1 MQESVGFE
9 GKPDLRFHST
19 PEFKPNMTIKALL
32 STAIAVLASAAG
44 GCASPFH
51 TVDSD
56 YGVRVGLDRLRNIEP
71 LDLRRSIRTDQS
83 AEPDRQIGGLDA
95 FAGMQR
101 RALTLEECRA
111 LSLQHNLDLR
121 VSLIN
126 PTTSEL
132 RLTEEEAAFEAVFTA
147 RASRSDTDTPTAS
160 NLDGSQT
167 QRNSYGLGVRMPLR
181 SGGTISFDLPVTRF
195 ETDNQFSTLNPSFT
209 TNFQFSYSQPLLR
222 NFGRRANTFGIR
234 IASLDSQIAQAQAKL
249 EVIRTLANTDRA
261 YWDLYAAQK
270 LLEVRRSQYELAIE
284 QLQRAERRVRA
295 GDAPEIEITRA
306 QSGVADQ
313 LEAII
318 LAETDVRR
326 FQRNLKVILNAPG
339 LEIEGEPYI
348 EIGSDPDPVAYE
360 LDRDELIAVA
370 MVTRMELLELELRLA
385 QDESTV
391 DFRRNQQLPSFAL
404 DYTYR
409 YNGLGGTL
417 NRSFDVLTDGNFA
430 DWSLGVSFE
439 TPIGN
444 EAAKSRTQQAVVARL
459 QRLST
464 RSARELTIRQ
474 EVHGALDQLEASW
487 QRILAARQRVLLAAR
502 TLEAE
507 RNQFNVGLRTST
519 DVLDA
524 ATNLA
529 NAQSAEVRALADYQ
543 IAQTDLAFATGM
555 LLGATKVQWAPIDP
569 RETPLVA
576 APDDAWI
583 LPAGQNDG

>member
-1 MQESVGFE
+1 
-9 GKPDLRFHST
+9 
-19 PEFKPNMTIKALL
+19 MTTKTLL
-32 STAIAVLASAAG
+32 TSACAVLTAFVGACS
-44 GCASPFH
+44 SPFQ
-51 TVDSD
+51 TVDAD
-56 YGVRVGLDRLRNIEP
+56 YGVRIGLERLRTIEP
-71 LDLRRSIRTDQS
+71 LDLERSVANRGADQMP
-83 AEPDRQIGGLDA
+83 EPAPVNA
-95 FAGMQR
+95 FAGMER
-101 RALTLEECRA
+101 KTLSLEECRA
-111 LSLQHNLDLR
+111 LALQHNLDLR
-121 VSLIN
+121 VALIN

-132 RLTEEEAAFEAVFTA
+132 RLTEEEAAFEALFNAGFT
-147 RASRSDTDTPTAS
+147 RSETDQPTSS

-167 QRNSYGLGVRMPLR
+167 RRDAYNLGVSIPLR
-181 SGGTISFDLPVTRF
+181 SGGTVDFSLPFSRF
-195 ETDNQFSTLNPSFT
+195 QTDNIFSTLNPAYNSD
-209 TNFQFSYSQPLLR
+209 FQISYSQPLLR

-234 IASLDSQIAQAQAKL
+234 IASLESQISQALAKL
-249 EVIRTLANTDRA
+249 EVIRTLAAVDRA

-270 LLEVRRSQYELAIE
+270 LLEVRRSQYELAVE

-326 FQRNLKVILNAPG
+326 FLRNLKVILNAPG
-339 LEIEGEPYI
+339 LSLEGAPYI
-348 EIGSDPDPVAYE
+348 EIGTDPDPVPYNLNAA
-360 LDRDELIAVA
+360 DLIAAA
-370 MVTRMELLELELRLA
+370 MSMRMELLELELRLA
-385 QDESTV
+385 QDESTIE
-391 DFRRNQQLPSFAL
+391 FRKNQQLPSFAF

-409 YNGLGGTL
+409 YNGLG
-417 NRSFDVLTDGNFA
+417 RSFDRSFDQLADGDFA
-430 DWSLGVSFE
+430 DWTVGFSFQ

-444 EAAKSRTQQAVVARL
+444 EAAKSRTQQAIVSRL

-464 RSARELTIRQ
+464 RAARELSIRQ
-474 EVHGALDQLEASW
+474 EVVGALDQLEASW

-543 IAQTDLAFATGM
+543 IAQTDLAFATGT

-569 RETPLVA
+569 RTEPLLSTPEGAQVGPA
-576 APDDAWI
+576 AGAES
-583 LPAGQNDG
+583 

>member
-1 MQESVGFE
+1 
-9 GKPDLRFHST
+9 
-19 PEFKPNMTIKALL
+19 MTTKTLL
-32 STAIAVLASAAG
+32 TSACAVLTAFVGACS
-44 GCASPFH
+44 SPFQ
-51 TVDSD
+51 TVDAD
-56 YGVRVGLDRLRNIEP
+56 YGVRVGLERLRTIEP
-71 LDLRRSIRTDQS
+71 LDLERSVANPGADQMP
-83 AEPDRQIGGLDA
+83 EPGAVNA
-95 FAGMQR
+95 FAGMER
-101 RALTLEECRA
+101 KTLSLEECRA
-111 LSLQHNLDLR
+111 LALQHNLDLR
-121 VSLIN
+121 VALIN

-132 RLTEEEAAFEAVFTA
+132 RLTEEEAAFEALFNAGYT
-147 RASRSDTDTPTAS
+147 RSETDQPTSS

-167 QRNSYGLGVRMPLR
+167 RRDAYNLGVSIPLR
-181 SGGTISFDLPVTRF
+181 SGGTVDFSLPFSRF
-195 ETDNQFSTLNPSFT
+195 QTDNIFSTLNPAYNSD
-209 TNFQFSYSQPLLR
+209 FQISYSQPLLR

-234 IASLDSQIAQAQAKL
+234 IASLESQISQALAKL
-249 EVIRTLANTDRA
+249 EVIRTLAAVDRA

-270 LLEVRRSQYELAIE
+270 LLEVRRSQYELAVE

-326 FQRNLKVILNAPG
+326 FLRNLKVILNAPG
-339 LEIEGEPYI
+339 LSLEGAPYI
-348 EIGSDPDPVAYE
+348 EIGTDPDPVPYNLNAA
-360 LDRDELIAVA
+360 DLIAAA
-370 MVTRMELLELELRLA
+370 MNMRMELLELELRLA
-385 QDESTV
+385 QDESTIE
-391 DFRRNQQLPSFAL
+391 FRKNQQLPSFAF

-409 YNGLGGTL
+409 YNGLG
-417 NRSFDVLTDGNFA
+417 RSFDSSFDQLTDGDFA
-430 DWSLGVSFE
+430 DWTVGFSFQ

-444 EAAKSRTQQAVVARL
+444 EAAKSRTQQAIVSRL

-464 RSARELTIRQ
+464 RAARELSIRQ
-474 EVHGALDQLEASW
+474 EVVGALDQLEASW

-543 IAQTDLAFATGM
+543 IAQTDLAFATGT

-569 RETPLVA
+569 RTEPLLSTPQGAQIGPA
-576 APDDAWI
+576 AGAES
-583 LPAGQNDG
+583 